1 MCRVGLIKGFAVGG
15 VKKLA
20 RLQANGSNKI
30 PEFFKVEDFTI
41 VLNRFDVTSN
51 ELSNGT
57 YPLEGDRYVLAYNGE
72 VFEYKNLTFNNSSFK
87 SDVHFALHFLEKDG
101 INGFFTKADFQ
112 GTFIVYD
119 KVEKYFYV
127 IVDQLNT
134 AGGFYSQYDNNLIIA
149 QEFAIINEIL
159 NDNNIPD
166 SHPIHIIK
174 NGTFLRIDTKTNK
187 IEEIEYRPQY
197 KSLWSGTED
206 NLPLLETIS
215 KKFNL
220 ILRRTIENR
229 IPKIGEFGILLS
241 GGVDSSIIFMH
252 LLDIL
257 KEKNELSRLKVF
269 TLGQEQL
276 PVGEAEN
283 DLLNVKYLLHN
294 LNIDNILEVIPIQFT
309 WIDKLLRRKVFSK
322 NARLITPNPSQT
334 QIRHTVQM
342 SCVLAQIAYNHPQ
355 IKCVLTGDFADEI
368 FAGYFSMHDN
378 VLNTN
383 ELALNVRDKLN
394 DLPLND
400 ASRVALAS
408 LHGTVSILKEVY
420 LKEALNSIHLYKIG
434 DILSDVDELTSDE
447 IMACLKDEDLLTDE
461 LRSILPKIKP
471 IEVRTPFSSHYIL
484 DFIQK
489 INSNFLIGKIDD
501 RIYTKFL
508 LRAAALD
515 LNMPKKIALRK
526 KMPFNEGAT
535 GIKNGE
541 RDQFEYKNALSYF
554 SEGKDV
560 RNGLYIDVKRLS
572 QLGLIKRNSDYEK
585 FVEMEFEK
593 FCFFLSSK
601 NAGLVRL
608 MNNEVFRNKMP
619 DSNYPS
625 EGKVNYQNVKFKLS
639 TEHIQNMKE

>member
-1 MCRVGLIKGFAVGG
+1 MCRVGLIKGFEVGG

-51 ELSNGT
+51 ELRNGT
-57 YPLEGDRYVLAYNGE
+57 FPLEGDRYVIAYNGE
-72 VFEYKNLTFNNSSFK
+72 VFEYNNLAFNNSSFK

-101 INGFFTKADFQ
+101 INTFFTEADFQ

-134 AGGFYSQYDNNLIIA
+134 TGGFYSRYDNNLIVA
-149 QEFAIINEIL
+149 QEYAIINEIL
-159 NDNNIPD
+159 NENNIPET
-166 SHPIHIIK
+166 HPIHIIK
-174 NGTFLRIDTKTNK
+174 NGTILKIDVKTNEIK
-187 IEEIEYRPQY
+187 EIEYRPQY
-197 KSLWSGTED
+197 KSLWSGTEES
-206 NLPLLETIS
+206 LSSFEKTT

-220 ILRRTIENR
+220 ILRRSIENR
-229 IPKIGEFGILLS
+229 IPRKGDFGILLG
-241 GGVDSSIIFMH
+241 GGVDSSIVFLH
-252 LLDIL
+252 LLEIL
-257 KEKNELSRLKVF
+257 NGKDELSRLKVF
-269 TLGQEQL
+269 TLGNEQL
-276 PVGEAEN
+276 PLEEEEN
-283 DLLNVKYLLHN
+283 DLINVKYLLQN
-294 LNIDNILEVIPIQFT
+294 LHVENILEVIPIQFT

-378 VLNTN
+378 VSNTN
-383 ELALNVRDKLN
+383 ELALKVRDKLM

-400 ASRVALAS
+400 ASRVTLAS

-420 LKEALNSIHLYKIG
+420 LKEALNSLHLYKLG
-434 DILSDVDELTSDE
+434 DILSNVDELTSDE
-447 IMACLKDEDLLTDE
+447 IMAYLKKEDLLTDE

-484 DFIQK
+484 DFIEK
-489 INSNFLIGKIDD
+489 LNSDFLIGKIDN
-501 RIYTKFL
+501 RIFTKFL
-508 LRAAALD
+508 LRAAALE

-526 KMPFNEGAT
+526 KIPFNEGAT

-541 RDQFEYKNALSYF
+541 RDPFEYRNALSY
-554 SEGKDV
+554 SSIRKNVKNE
-560 RNGLYIDVKRLS
+560 LYIDVKYLC
-572 QLGLIKRNSDYEK
+572 QLGLIQKDSDFEE
-585 FVEMEFEK
+585 FVNMEFEK
-593 FCFFLSSK
+593 FCFFHSGK

-608 MNNEVFRNKMP
+608 LNNEAFRGKMP

-625 EGKVNYQNVKFKLS
+625 AGKVNYHNVKYKLS
-639 TEHIQNMKE
+639 TGHTHTMKE